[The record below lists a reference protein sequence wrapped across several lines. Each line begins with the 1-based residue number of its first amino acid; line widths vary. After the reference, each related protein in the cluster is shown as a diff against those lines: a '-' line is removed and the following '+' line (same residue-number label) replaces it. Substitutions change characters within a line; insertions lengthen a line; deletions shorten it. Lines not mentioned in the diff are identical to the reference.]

1 MPALPEHP
9 SFEAVDSDRL
19 RGVLAEGAPVVF
31 LSPHLDDAVLS
42 CGALMQVVS
51 ERCPLTVATVFTEA
65 TCGPHTRAAR
75 SFLAQC
81 SASSARSLFAE
92 RRTEDREVLDR
103 LGAVHR
109 HLGFAD
115 ALFRRRVS
123 RAGLP
128 TRVIGSVL
136 PEVLHRYP
144 TYRFD
149 IALGRLARGDREL
162 AAEMQVR
169 VAQLLIDTSA
179 AILFCPIGVGRHV
192 DHLLVRAL
200 GTRFASSVIYYAD
213 FPYSLRAVPDPS
225 FVKAQEL
232 SPWTWDSGIR
242 EKGDLIRG
250 YRTQVDALFPAGR
263 IPMASELYFS
273 KV

>member
-1 MPALPEHP
+1 VLTLPEHLP
-9 SFEAVDSDRL
+9 FEAVDSDRL

-42 CGALMQVVS
+42 CGALMRVVS
-51 ERCPLTVATVFTEA
+51 GRCPLTVATVFTEA
-65 TCGPHTRAAR
+65 APAPHTRAAR

-81 SASSARSLFAE
+81 SASSACSLFSD

-103 LGAVHR
+103 LGAAHR

-115 ALFRRRVS
+115 ALFRRRVGG
-123 RAGLP
+123 AGLP

-149 IALGRLARGDREL
+149 IARGRLARGDREL
-162 AAEMQVR
+162 ATEIQVR

-179 AILFCPIGVGRHV
+179 SLLFCPVGVGRHV
-192 DHLLVRAL
+192 DHLLVRSI
-200 GTRFASSVIYYAD
+200 GPRFAPSVIYYAD
-213 FPYSLRAVPDPS
+213 FPYSLRAAADPG
-225 FVKAQEL
+225 FVKAQGL
-232 SPWTWDSGIR
+232 TPWTWDGGIR
-242 EKGDLIRG
+242 EKDELIRG
-250 YRTQVDALFPAGR
+250 YRTQVDALFPTGR
-263 IPMASELYFS
+263 IPTASELYFS

>member
-1 MPALPEHP
+1 MPTVPEHV

-19 RGVLAEGAPVVF
+19 RGVLTEGAPVVV

-42 CGALMQVVS
+42 CGALMRVVS
-51 ERCPLTVATVFTEA
+51 GRCPLTVATVFTEA
-65 TCGPHTRAAR
+65 APGPHTRAAR
-75 SFLAQC
+75 SFLAQS
-81 SASSARSLFAE
+81 SASSARSLFSE
-92 RRTEDREVLDR
+92 RRTEDREVLEL

-109 HLGFAD
+109 HMGFAD
-115 ALFRRRVS
+115 ALFRQRVN
-123 RAGLP
+123 RDRLP

-149 IALGRLARGDREL
+149 IARGRLARGDREL
-162 AAEMQVR
+162 AAEIQVR
-169 VAQLLIDTSA
+169 VARLLVDTSA
-179 AILFCPIGVGRHV
+179 ELLFCPIGVGRHV
-192 DHLLVRAL
+192 DHLLVRSL
-200 GTRFASSVIYYAD
+200 GPRFASSVIYYAD

-232 SPWTWDSGIR
+232 TPWTWDGGIR
-242 EKGDLIRG
+242 EKDELIRG
-250 YRTQVDALFPAGR
+250 YRTQVDALFPTGR
-263 IPMASELYFS
+263 IPIASELYFS